1 MYLANG
7 FCRFGAKCK
16 YSHPSL
22 ARGADS
28 NASGTDQP
36 IGLTTLACGPT
47 GQPVQKSG
55 LILATW
61 QEELPTDCPNC
72 SFLLQGIADGFN
84 IVDIDKIS
92 TPVETDIYP
101 SATGVAADKVEKQ
114 IITELENGQ
123 YKIVDKKTIVASAL
137 GAIPKKDSN
146 KVRLIHDASR
156 PDGLTLNDFITKDKF
171 SYQSLQD
178 AVDLIKPGIFMA
190 KADLAN
196 AYRLVKIHL
205 SNYMATGL
213 KWRFSGHQHASY
225 IVDTRLPYGSSKSP
239 ELFNQQYGGRWPYG
253 AMTSSLTWMI
263 S

>member
-1 MYLANG
+1 MQPSTNYTGQSAKPNPKTSTGKQVVKTEDCHMYLANG

-22 ARGADS
+22 ARDADS

-36 IGLTTLACGPT
+36 IGLTTLPCGPT
-47 GQPVQKSG
+47 GQPVQESG
-55 LILATW
+55 LILAAW

-123 YKIVDKKTIVASAL
+123 
-137 GAIPKKDSN
+137 
-146 KVRLIHDASR
+146 
-156 PDGLTLNDFITKDKF
+156 
-171 SYQSLQD
+171 
-178 AVDLIKPGIFMA
+178 
-190 KADLAN
+190 
-196 AYRLVKIHL
+196 
-205 SNYMATGL
+205 
-213 KWRFSGHQHASY
+213 
-225 IVDTRLPYGSSKSP
+225 
-239 ELFNQQYGGRWPYG
+239 
-253 AMTSSLTWMI
+253 
-263 S
+263 